1 MNTPENNVPSKKW
14 KAITVLI
21 HIVVST
27 MVFSQQEDTNYKKR
41 VLEASE
47 LETLFSLYRQD
58 GPNAAVTGGVG
69 TEELTDATS
78 TLVLRM
84 PLNADDILTVDA
96 GISAY
101 TSASSSNINPYD
113 GDGNADVFDAS
124 SGASRNDL
132 LAYFSPSYTHSSDD
146 RNRIWSAKAYVSA
159 EYDYFSIGFGG
170 SYSYLLNERNTEL
183 SLGGQVYLDSW
194 NPQYPIELRGGFTGV
209 VPGYDPSFTPFENE
223 NRNSYSLSLGF
234 SQILSKR
241 LQASVVVDVVLQ
253 EGLLST
259 PFQRVYFS
267 DVTDFVF
274 DGFQLADDV
283 ERLPDTRFKLPI
295 GLRLNYY
302 LNDLAVLRT
311 YYRYY
316 YDDWG
321 IRSHT
326 ANLEV
331 PLKISEQ
338 FTLYPNYRFYF
349 QTAADYFFAREEAES
364 TSRFYTSDF
373 DLSEYTANQYGIG
386 IRYTDIFTK
395 TKLLIFGLNTVDLRF
410 AYYDRST
417 RLDATILT
425 LATTFIID

>member
-1 MNTPENNVPSKKW
+1 
-14 KAITVLI
+14 
-21 HIVVST
+21 
-27 MVFSQQEDTNYKKR
+27 MVFTQQENTSYKKR

-47 LETLFSLYRQD
+47 LETLFSFYSQD

-84 PLNADDILTVDA
+84 PLNEDGVLTVDA

-101 TSASSSNINPYD
+101 SSASSSNINPFD
-113 GDGNADVFDAS
+113 GDGDPDVFDAS
-124 SGASRNDL
+124 SGASRSDL

-146 RNRIWSAKAYVSA
+146 RNRIWGAKAYVSA
-159 EYDYFSIGFGG
+159 EYDYFSVGFGG
-170 SYSYLLNERNTEL
+170 SYTYLFNEKNTEIAL
-183 SLGGQVYLDSW
+183 EAQVYLDSW

-209 VPGYDPSFTPFENE
+209 VPGYDPDFIPFENE
-223 NRNSYSLSLGF
+223 NRNSYSFSFGF

-241 LQASVVVDVVLQ
+241 LQASVVVDAVLQ

-267 DVTDFVF
+267 DVTDFIF
-274 DGFQLADDV
+274 NDFQLADDV

-295 GLRLNYY
+295 GVRLNYY
-302 LNDLAVLRT
+302 LSDLAVLRT

-321 IRSHT
+321 IHSHT

-331 PLKISEQ
+331 PLKISDQ
-338 FTLYPNYRFYF
+338 FTLYPNYRFYS
-349 QTAADYFFAREEAES
+349 QTAADYFFAREEAVS
-364 TSRFYTSDF
+364 TSEFYTSDF
-373 DLSEYTANQYGIG
+373 DLSEYTAHQYGIG
-386 IRYTDIFTK
+386 VRYTDIFTK
-395 TKLLIFGLNTVDLRF
+395 AKLFVFGLKTVDLRF

-417 RLDATILT
+417 QLDATILT
-425 LATTFIID
+425 LATTFVID